1 MSFLKHCLVQKI
13 KVTEFDIA
21 RPLRNGCS
29 FEDDLSLGAEA
40 NHLQNNSTKPG
51 DPGYSMP
58 AKEKRSQF
66 KQKGRSM
73 NSTGSGKSSGTVS
86 SVSELLDLY
95 EEDPEEIL
103 YNLGFGREEPDIA
116 SKIPSRFFN
125 SPSSAKGIDIKV
137 YLGAQMQRMELDNP
151 NYALTRNVQKLV
163 LKPQRVHGRHVE
175 LWHDESSEK
184 FITVLT
190 AYEVS
195 RFVPGIADSARRRFW
210 PPWPTSSQRSTLR
223 CPADRSRE
231 SAPRRRSLKS
241 PPLLRSNSS
250 ALNAA
255 KILKKSLTR
264 PNLLHTTEGGH
275 SQPGA
280 TSDPVGVERGS
291 LRDLHSDSEPKPQKV
306 FWKKDS
312 SPHLAT
318 VKEETLQ
325 GAVTAVEGKS
335 TLSDEA
341 PAGEPPPVLAAPV
354 VVNITDV
361 SEKNGDA
368 PASESAVS
376 EDREGQKT
384 VPSSTLDRDTC
395 SLFPN
400 PHMNHLRTEPRD
412 SFEMEELPSNDDE
425 AVPGTRCISRA
436 GSENLLRTASQQS
449 DSSGFAEDPLTDG
462 SANPNLKV
470 QESSDSCDS
479 ETTVTSHAGG
489 VSTPLAL
496 EHPAFETLQGDEGH
510 LGLAGV
516 AEDVPKYISHQV
528 PRHENPDQTMQ
539 ETESIAD
546 GSEAQIPSDRLF
558 SSVETSSSIESG
570 STVTVESGDMELSA
584 DSASAGAN
592 VDTMS
597 EGAIGS
603 TTEHDGTAGMD
614 PSLPSMSSTTLDATV
629 EPDSSLKRGPLQK
642 QVGPQSQRGRGQI
655 LTNSEKVRSA
665 LLRAEQRSSSV
676 CEDRV
681 GRVWIR
687 RKDLLRDR
695 DDGTRNPLRRSS
707 SLPNSLLSPTRVV
720 SSVRIQLGGGSVR
733 HCTPPAYSYK
743 YEEEREQDEVD
754 SIAEEDEYAEEAQ
767 STCRSALLVK
777 QTSTESESFRMP
789 PYPLNVPPHLT
800 RSASSLYSVPA
811 DWPMR
816 RLAEG
821 PVWSTNSVPDLT
833 HTATPHATLP
843 QQSQHHLPHYRGGAS
858 SLYHPN
864 NPVNYPSHGVVPGS
878 ISSPLTHTHSASY
891 APYTQPQDSLHP
903 HSLHGVPFPQPNMPY
918 NHSQSI
924 PYGPSAPFHSTYSPS
939 VPLNAPY
946 GSAFNMQGGPYNPY
960 APLTNSHGAPNSLL
974 SNCAPYYP
982 HMPYGHQYS
991 GPFTP
996 PPALFPCD
1004 TATPPPAMGST
1015 EMQLRR
1021 VLHEIRGTVHSL
1033 NQSPSAQRDGTPL
1046 GTQSPHQAAQPLY
1059 EELQMR
1065 RRSLNVFRTQMMDL
1079 ELALMRQQST
1089 VYQHFSPEE
1098 RREAE
1103 QLQRLRAA
1111 VRQELQELELQVEDR
1126 LLTLSDQLRSSS
1138 SSRLCRHPLGMV
1150 RGHSMDSLSSSSAL
1164 RAMEPVSDLLRE
1176 QLYLQSELG
1185 YDGSLSAAGTP
1196 MSGRS
1201 SRAESPSRSTRNSDH
1216 YCPSPQR
1223 GGLYRASVNIT
1234 PTVPRRPE
1242 VGLSQPPPAESQ
1254 EQTMSPNPSEGRG
1267 QRWNF
1272 SVSPQEDQAST
1283 TSEDIQF
1290 QEERRGGN
1298 SPAHLQQLIQEIK
1311 QSLAEEIRQEIVSE
1325 LLAAVSPRR
1334 SPVVA
1339 REPPS

>member
-1 MSFLKHCLVQKI
+1 M
-13 KVTEFDIA
+13 KVSAENDGSVLTPLGASLDDQSSSPSKG
-21 RPLRNGCS
+21 PLRNGCS

-40 NHLQNNSTKPG
+40 NHLQNSSTKPG

-125 SPSSAKGIDIKV
+125 SPSGAKGIDIKV

-151 NYALTRNVQKLV
+151 NYALT
-163 LKPQRVHGRHVE
+163 
-175 LWHDESSEK
+175 
-184 FITVLT
+184 
-190 AYEVS
+190 S
-195 RFVPGIADSARRRFW
+195 RFRQTEVLATVANVFSEIY
-210 PPWPTSSQRSTLR
+210 SQVSGRPLQRIGTKEAE
-223 CPADRSRE
+223 PKE
-231 SAPRRRSLKS
+231 
-241 PPLLRSNSS
+241 PPLLRNNSS

-264 PNLLHTTEGGH
+264 PNLLNTTEGGH

-280 TSDPVGVERGS
+280 TSDPNGAERGS

-318 VKEETLQ
+318 VTEESLQ
-325 GAVTAVEGKS
+325 GGVNAVEGKS
-335 TLSDEA
+335 ALIHEA
-341 PAGEPPPVLAAPV
+341 PCGEPPPIPGAPV
-354 VVNITDV
+354 VVSITDV
-361 SEKNGDA
+361 SGKNGDA
-368 PASESAVS
+368 PASELAVS
-376 EDREGQKT
+376 EDRERQKT
-384 VPSSTLDRDTC
+384 VPSSTPDRETC
-395 SLFPN
+395 SLLPN

-449 DSSGFAEDPLTDG
+449 DSSGFAEDPVTDG

-496 EHPAFETLQGDEGH
+496 EHPAFEKLQGDEGH
-510 LGLAGV
+510 LGLTGV
-516 AEDVPKYISHQV
+516 AEDFPKYTAHQV
-528 PRHENPDQTMQ
+528 PRHEIPDQTVQ
-539 ETESIAD
+539 ETESGTD
-546 GSEAQIPSDRLF
+546 GSETQIPSDRLF
-558 SSVETSSSIESG
+558 SSMETSSSIESG
-570 STVTVESGDMELSA
+570 STVTVESGDQEFSI
-584 DSASAGAN
+584 DSASAG
-592 VDTMS
+592 VDTTS
-597 EGAIGS
+597 EGAVGS
-603 TTEHDGTAGMD
+603 TTEHDGTAEMD
-614 PSLPSMSSTTLDATV
+614 PSLQSSTTLDATV

-642 QVGPQSQRGRGQI
+642 QVGPQSQRGRDQI
-655 LTNSEKVRSA
+655 RSTSEKVRSA

-687 RKDLLRDR
+687 RKDLFRDR
-695 DDGTRNPLRRSS
+695 DDETRNPLRRSS

-743 YEEEREQDEVD
+743 YEEERERDEAD

-767 STCRSALLVK
+767 STCRSTLLIQ
-777 QTSTESESFRMP
+777 QTSTESESFRPP

-811 DWPMR
+811 DWPLR

-833 HTATPHATLP
+833 HTAMPHSTLP
-843 QQSQHHLPHYRGGAS
+843 QQSQHHLPHYRGGTS
-858 SLYHPN
+858 SPYPPSK
-864 NPVNYPSHGVVPGS
+864 PVNYPSHGVVPGS
-878 ISSPLTHTHSASY
+878 LNSPLSHILSPPY
-891 APYTQPQDSLHP
+891 AQYTQPQDSLHP
-903 HSLHGVPFPQPNMPY
+903 HSLHGAPFPQPNVPY
-918 NHSQSI
+918 NHSHSF
-924 PYGPSAPFHSTYSPS
+924 PCGPSAAFHSSYNPSP
-939 VPLNAPY
+939 PLNAPY
-946 GSAFNMQGGPYNPY
+946 GSTFNMQGGPYNPY
-960 APLTNSHGAPNSLL
+960 APLTNSHGAPNSLI

-996 PPALFPCD
+996 PHAPFPCD

-1033 NQSPSAQRDGTPL
+1033 NQSPSVQRDGTPL

-1103 QLQRLRAA
+1103 QLQRLRTA

-1138 SSRLCRHPLGMV
+1138 SSRLCRHPLGMM

-1164 RAMEPVSDLLRE
+1164 RAMEPMTDLLRE

-1185 YDGSLSAAGTP
+1185 YDGSATP
-1196 MSGRS
+1196 ISGRS

-1223 GGLYRASVNIT
+1223 GGLYRASVSIT
-1234 PTVPRRPE
+1234 PTVPRRPG
-1242 VGLSQPPPAESQ
+1242 VGLGQPPPAESQ

-1267 QRWNF
+1267 QRGSF
-1272 SVSPQEDQAST
+1272 SVFSQEDQAST

-1290 QEERRGGN
+1290 QDERRGGN
-1298 SPAHLQQLIQEIK
+1298 AHLQQLIQEIK
-1311 QSLAEEIRQEIVSE
+1311 QSLAEEIRQEIVNE

-1339 REPPS
+1339 REPPA